1 MAPPADE
8 PAAIGR
14 LAALLA
20 PTPGRAGFAL
30 RQAMICALVALVT
43 AIYQSPE
50 AALTIYVVFFLNKGD
65 RVESVILN
73 LVFVVLISLIIGLVL
88 LLSLVIMDWPLGRVA
103 AITAISMGLL
113 FLASTSKLRPV
124 GATVALIVGF
134 GLDELGSLQI
144 GEVAVRALLYAWG
157 FVAIPAAVSLVV
169 NLLAA
174 PSPRDLL
181 LRALAVRLRL
191 CAAEVRVPN
200 GAARA
205 VFADVRDEGSAELD
219 GLLRRAA
226 VERSVAQDDRPALRA
241 AIGSSTELL
250 LLTDLAA
257 ADPPLLD
264 AEERAAFGATL
275 EEMAHILASDAYPVD
290 VRVERE
296 ATPRSGLGQ
305 LFEGALRGFAVPNP
319 DAAAAAAAKPA
330 GGFFLPD
337 AFSNPEH
344 VQYALKTTTAAM
356 LCYMLYQILDWPGIH
371 TCFITCYIVALGT
384 AAETIE
390 KLTLRILGCLVGAA
404 AGYAAILLVL
414 PDLTSIGAL
423 MAVVFAGALASAWV
437 AAGSARIAYAGFQI
451 AFAFFLCVV
460 QGPSPAFD
468 LSVARDRVIGIL
480 IGNLVSFVIFTQ
492 VWPVSV
498 SRRVDPGFAAL
509 LRQLAA
515 MLRAST
521 PAGRRALAGQAL
533 TTRQSLDSDLTL
545 VRYEP
550 ASLRPTEAW
559 LARRRRAGRVVGSL
573 IPRLFLSGNE
583 KVLAE
588 ESAARLE
595 AMANALDGAEAPAA
609 VPVAAAS
616 PLRDRIMTELD
627 SLGADLAPAP
637 ADPRITGLATA

>member
-8 PAAIGR
+8 PAPMSP

-30 RQAMICALVALVT
+30 RQAVICALVALVT

-65 RVESVILN
+65 RVESVIQN
-73 LVFVVLISLIIGLVL
+73 LVLVMLMSLNIGLVL

-103 AITAISMGLL
+103 AIAVISMGLL
-113 FLASTSKLRPV
+113 FLASASKLRPV
-124 GATVALIVGF
+124 GATVALVVGF

-157 FVAIPAAVSLVV
+157 FFAIPAAVSLVV

-181 LRALAVRLRL
+181 LRALAVRIRL

-205 VFADVRDEGSAELD
+205 VFADARDKGSAELD

-226 VERSVAQDDRPALRA
+226 VERSVAPDDRPALRA

-257 ADPPLLD
+257 ADQPLLD
-264 AEERAAFGATL
+264 AADRAVFGATL
-275 EEMAHILASDAYPVD
+275 EEMAHILATDAYPVD

-305 LFEGALRGFAVPNP
+305 LFEGALRGFAVPNLN
-319 DAAAAAAAKPA
+319 AAAAAKPA

-356 LCYMLYQILDWPGIH
+356 LCYMLYQILDWPGID

-414 PDLTSIGAL
+414 PGLTSIGAL

-480 IGNLVSFVIFTQ
+480 VGNLMSFVIFTQ

-498 SRRVDPGFAAL
+498 SRRVDPGFAVL

-521 PAGRRALAGQAL
+521 LDGRRALAGQAL

-550 ASLRPTEAW
+550 ASLRPANAW
-559 LARRRRAGRVVGSL
+559 LTRRRRAERIVGSL
-573 IPRLFLSGNE
+573 IPRLFLGANE
-583 KVLAE
+583 KALAE
-588 ESAARLE
+588 ESAALLE
-595 AMANALDGAEAPAA
+595 VMADVLDGAEAPAA
-609 VPVAAAS
+609 VPAAGAS
-616 PLRDRIMTELD
+616 PLRDQIKAELD
-627 SLGADLAPAP
+627 SLGADLAPVP

>member
-8 PAAIGR
+8 SASISR

-30 RQAMICALVALVT
+30 RQAVICALVALVT

-73 LVFVVLISLIIGLVL
+73 LVFVVLISLIIGLLL
-88 LLSLVIMDWPLGRVA
+88 LLSLVIMDWSLGRVA
-103 AITAISMGLL
+103 AIAMISMGLL
-113 FLASTSKLRPV
+113 FMASASKLRPV
-124 GATVALIVGF
+124 GATVALLVGF

-157 FVAIPAAVSLVV
+157 FVAIPAAVSLAV

-181 LRALAVRLRL
+181 LRALAARLRL
-191 CAAEVRVPN
+191 CAAELRVPE
-200 GAARA
+200 GSARA
-205 VFADVRDEGSAELD
+205 VFAEVRDEGSAELD

-226 VERSVAQDDRPALRA
+226 VERSVAPEDRPSLRA

-257 ADPPLLD
+257 ADPPALD
-264 AEERAAFGATL
+264 AAERAEFSTTL
-275 EEMAHILASDAYPVD
+275 EEMAHTLAADAYPVD
-290 VRVERE
+290 VLLERE
-296 ATPRSGLGQ
+296 AIPRSGLGR
-305 LFEGALRGFAVPNP
+305 LFDRALRGFAVPDP
-319 DAAAAAAAKPA
+319 DAAAAATKKAT
-330 GGFFLPD
+330 GFFLPD

-344 VQYALKTTTAAM
+344 VQYALKTTTAAIF
-356 LCYMLYQILDWPGIH
+356 CYMLYQILDWPGIH
-371 TCFITCYIVALGT
+371 TSFITCYIVALGT

-390 KLTLRILGCLVGAA
+390 KLTLRILGCLVGTA
-404 AGYAAILLVL
+404 AGYAAILFVL

-423 MAVVFAGALASAWV
+423 MAVVFAGALAAGWV
-437 AAGSARIAYAGFQI
+437 AAGSPRIAYAGFQI

-480 IGNLVSFVIFTQ
+480 VGNLVSFVIFTQ

-498 SRRVDPGFAAL
+498 SRRVDPGFATL

-515 MLRAST
+515 MLRASA
-521 PAGRRALAGQAL
+521 PAARRALAGQAL
-533 TTRQSLDSDLTL
+533 TMRQALDGDLAL
-545 VRYEP
+545 SRFEP
-550 ASLRPTEAW
+550 ASLRPAEAW
-559 LARRRRAGRVVGSL
+559 LARRRRAGRLVGAL
-573 IPRLFLSGNE
+573 IPNLFLATSENA
-583 KVLAE
+583 LAA
-588 ESAARLE
+588 ESFVRLE
-595 AMANALDGAEAPAA
+595 AMADALDG
-609 VPVAAAS
+609 VAAPTVLPEGSAS
-616 PLRDRIMTELD
+616 PLRDRIMTALD
-627 SLGADLAPAP
+627 TLQDDLTPAP
-637 ADPRITGLATA
+637 ADTRITGLATA